1 MEQLLHHL
9 DSFSIEVNGRT
20 PSWWAEDGLLVWG
33 NLDRHTDTH
42 AHTHT
47 QRHTDRHRHT
57 HWNWVEELKRTT
69 EKVVELTCI

>member
-47 QRHTDRHRHT
+47 HKDTQTDTDTHTGIGSR
-57 HWNWVEELKRTT
+57 NSKEPLKR
-69 EKVVELTCI
+69 L